1 MKTAGDTLPTGTMLG
16 QYKLVE
22 PAYPWNN
29 QDELQLLRNIQAT
42 LEQEFKP
49 YQQNFLLVPHR
60 PMHLISTYVSDKV
73 LGIQPQVPAL

>member
-1 MKTAGDTLPTGTMLG
+1 M
-16 QYKLVE
+16 VE

-49 YQQNFLLVPHR
+49 YQQNFLLAPHR
-60 PMHLISTYVSDKV
+60 PMHLISTYVSD
-73 LGIQPQVPAL
+73 